1 MATFL
6 KTKVVNNIGTTPVD
20 VIQTV
25 ENNRYTIIGCNVANI
40 TEDNVTLD
48 IFVVDGTSTAGYY
61 VKGII
66 IPPNNSLK
74 VVTNGE
80 KLVLGPQCGLRMQA
94 DVDASLD
101 IVISYVEIV

>member
-6 KTKVVNNIGTTPVD
+6 RTKVVKNIGTTPVD

-25 ENNRYTIIGCNVANI
+25 ENNRFTLIGCNVANI

-48 IFVVDGTSTAGYY
+48 IYVLDETSTAAYY

-66 IPPNNSLK
+66 IAPNNSLK
-74 VVTNGE
+74 VITNGE
-80 KLVLGPQCGLRMQA
+80 KLVLGQQCGLRMVA

-101 IVISYVEIV
+101 VVISYAEIV